1 MAVVCYVSLLL
12 IYFICSNLYL
22 LIPHSN
28 CPSPL
33 PLLFGNH
40 KFVFYICKYVSV
52 LCIYSFVSWTLLN
65 RSGENRHPCFLPD
78 LKKKAFRFSPLIIVL
93 TLLGWRSSLL
103 FLVSFLFL
111 SWASVRRLSQASS
124 VSNEIIFPPVL
135 LRWRITLTGFCMLN
149 QPAVLE

>member
-52 LCIYSFVSWTLLN
+52 LSIYSFVSWTLLN

-78 LKKKAFRFSPLIIVL
+78 LKKKAFRFSPLIMVL

-103 FLVSFLFL
+103 FLVCVFLSRKSVEIFRFFSVTDIFIPLNWEGAFLFQL
-111 SWASVRRLSQASS
+111 DPYDSFH
-124 VSNEIIFPPVL
+124 IL
-135 LRWRITLTGFCMLN
+135 L
-149 QPAVLE
+149 